1 MVDER
6 SDEQKLAADDA
17 ATGGVA
23 QGADGSATET
33 TAPAFDAAKIDL
45 SDPDVLSRLSDEE
58 LAKVEEFN
66 KTGVAPKKGAEQ
78 SDTPNEDTAKTG
90 EAAAA
95 EKAASTS
102 VKYAGKYAS
111 TDDLA
116 KGVSEIGK
124 KLGVDVSAFIEAA
137 KESGEFK
144 SLESLY
150 KRLEK
155 TLSERGSAATTE
167 QQGTQPAPVKDTAK
181 SATPETD
188 PEVVKSVTG
197 LTMQQLAASSLAQ
210 RMQEK
215 GLTIPKNMEEFE
227 TLTEINPYF
236 AMEFKQVFQ
245 ETYRANMEQAK
256 GYIEAERT
264 VEGTNASVVDT
275 DVQAVK
281 KFAEE
286 NGFKLSD
293 DEIATAKSAAL
304 ANPFNYET
312 KYGHKFLRANAV
324 RDQFMVSVLP
334 TKLKEIAV
342 NKEIAGRQQ
351 AVSDLEKAKKR
362 EVSSVGTS
370 SLSTKTRTIQK
381 MPDLTDPA
389 VIASLPD
396 EALNDPEGYFRKQGF
411 R

>member
-1 MVDER
+1 MADER
-6 SDEQKLAADDA
+6 SDEQKLAADA
-17 ATGGVA
+17 ATGEQDAPVEN
-23 QGADGSATET
+23 TP
-33 TAPAFDAAKIDL
+33 PAFDPSTIDVEDSSVLGSLTDEQIEKVSEYQRNKAAG
-45 SDPDVLSRLSDEE
+45 SP
-58 LAKVEEFN
+58 
-66 KTGVAPKKGAEQ
+66 APGADKATPGA
-78 SDTPNEDTAKTG
+78 DTDQTPAPG
-90 EAAAA
+90 SA
-95 EKAASTS
+95 EKGVETAT
-102 VKYAGKYAS
+102 KYAGKYAS

-167 QQGTQPAPVKDTAK
+167 QQGTAPAPAKDTPK
-181 SATPETD
+181 TATPETD

-210 RMQEK
+210 RMQAK
-215 GLTIPKNMEEFE
+215 GLNIPKNMEEFE
-227 TLTEINPYF
+227 ALTEINPYF

-245 ETYRANMEQAK
+245 ETYRANMDEAK

-264 VEGTNASVVDT
+264 VESTNASVVDT

-293 DEIATAKSAAL
+293 EEIAAAKSAAL
-304 ANPFNYET
+304 ANPFNYEN